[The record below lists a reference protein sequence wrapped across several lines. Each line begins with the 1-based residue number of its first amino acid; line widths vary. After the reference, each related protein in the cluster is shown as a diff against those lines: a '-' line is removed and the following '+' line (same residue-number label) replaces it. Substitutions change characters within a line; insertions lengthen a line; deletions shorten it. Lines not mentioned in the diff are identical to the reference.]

1 MRMSRLHEHPGHP
14 SDLGSQSPHRS
25 RVLGVEVEWG
35 RQAERAH
42 GRTGAGPTASSAPNS
57 QSGEEPAA
65 RLRGSWRV
73 VGAQYD

>member
-14 SDLGSQSPHRS
+14 LTSAPEAHTAAVH
-25 RVLGVEVEWG
+25 VLRVEVEWG

-65 RLRGSWRV
+65 
-73 VGAQYD
+73 